1 MNVENLMDQHTPG
14 EEKPAAKIS
23 PLISLEEDLKLYS
36 DSMKEVASDILVEGI
51 SMHPI
56 FIAHQHDVSIGE
68 KILDKDDLNTNWT
81 IQAST
86 LDEFVQKGI
95 ILPERKEAFLKNYK
109 KPEEYMCIFVVVP
122 DGANF
127 VFYPY

>member
-1 MNVENLMDQHTPG
+1 MNVENLMDQNTSG
-14 EEKPAAKIS
+14 DEKPAAKTS
-23 PLISLEEDLKLYS
+23 PLLSLEEDLKLYS

-51 SMHPI
+51 SMYPI

-86 LDEFVQKGI
+86 LEEFIQKGI

-109 KPEEYMCIFVVVP
+109 KPGEYMCIFVIVP